1 MAEPKLNP
9 AVVAAIEWLQQPMTN
24 PVTHGEFNRR
34 MFLETI
40 AIQGGQGISME
51 KDDIIAAAG
60 MTEQE
65 FVKIKDEY
73 VQKGVILE
81 KANMFKVV
89 MYSLNYEG
97 GTT

>member
-9 AVVAAIEWLQQPMTN
+9 VVVAAIEWLREPMAN

-34 MFLETI
+34 MFLE
-40 AIQGGQGISME
+40 AIIIKGGQGISME

-65 FVKIKDEY
+65 FVKIKGEY
-73 VQKGVILE
+73 VQKGVIKE
-81 KANMFKVV
+81 TTNMFKVV